1 MRKIWL
7 KNLVEINCYD
17 IALTLIHFDVM
28 LEQLKKETQTVG
40 ENEIISLHSKR

>member
-17 IALTLIHFDVM
+17 IALTLIHFDVI
-28 LEQLKKETQTVG
+28 LGQLKKTQTVG
-40 ENEIISLHSKR
+40 ENEIISLHSQK